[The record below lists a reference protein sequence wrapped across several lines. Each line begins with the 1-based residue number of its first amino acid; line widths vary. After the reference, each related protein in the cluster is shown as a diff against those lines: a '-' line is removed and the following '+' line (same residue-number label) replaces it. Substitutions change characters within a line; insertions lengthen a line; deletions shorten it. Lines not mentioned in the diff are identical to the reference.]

1 MLNCSYAFLPTMH
14 TYESTF
20 FSVKVI
26 IVGDIFMRKLLTSII
41 NPLDGVAVF
50 FFSVKI
56 VIKDY
61 YNNINNLV
69 YSGKTRTMND
79 KAQLYLRLYITYTT
93 VT

>member
-1 MLNCSYAFLPTMH
+1 MLNRSYAFLPPMH

-20 FSVKVI
+20 LSVNVI

-50 FFSVKI
+50 FSVKI

-69 YSGKTRTMND
+69 YSGKTRTIND
-79 KAQLYLRLYITYTT
+79 KAELYLRLYITYTT
-93 VT
+93 AT